1 MLNDLLDDEAYL
13 RLFSNA
19 PMPPEYEI
27 NNMIVP
33 DIQKVA
39 RQIIPID
46 VPDSIPDTNITAPE
60 IISTTPTPKSGID
73 WKFWTGVGLVLVA
86 AGGLYYFGYHLP
98 NQKKKDENN

>member
-39 RQIIPID
+39 RQLIPID

-60 IISTTPTPKSGID
+60 INSTTPTPKSSID
-73 WKFWTGVGLVLVA
+73 WKFWIGVGLVLVA
-86 AGGLYYFGYHLP
+86 AGGLYYFRYHLA
-98 NQKKKDENN
+98 NQKKKNGNN

>member
-33 DIQKVA
+33 DIQKVE
-39 RQIIPID
+39 IPKIPID
-46 VPDSIPDTNITAPE
+46 VPDSIPDTKITAAE
-60 IISTTPTPKSGID
+60 IITTTPNAKSNIN

-98 NQKKKDENN
+98 KQKKKNENN